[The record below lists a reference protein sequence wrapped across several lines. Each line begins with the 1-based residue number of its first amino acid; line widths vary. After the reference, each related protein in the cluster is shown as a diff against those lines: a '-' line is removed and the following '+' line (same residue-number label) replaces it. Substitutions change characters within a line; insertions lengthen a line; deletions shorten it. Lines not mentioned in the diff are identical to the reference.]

1 MNSKI
6 ALVDELDGM
15 VVCSTPCTIH
25 DTGAEAVCVRHTD
38 GRVLPLDTGEA
49 HLLRRMST
57 SKPLSE
63 WIEILCSE
71 DAQRIAKNQQNPSS
85 TPGNVEPEPASGRHR
100 EVHRQ
105 YAAAIQ
111 QLLERGLLATAV
123 QPYPAMHGSEAARDA
138 HCRITA
144 LCIPTCARGEYLYRC
159 TDSFSR
165 SLRAHGRSDASIVI
179 VDDSGDRQV
188 QSAKRAMIQCTPGPG
203 WPAIHFIGDEK
214 RECLIAELTDRRIA
228 PRDLIRFALR
238 PERRLI
244 TPGATRNTILLL
256 TAGSSILQVDD
267 DTTCA
272 FARPAS
278 DNAVVRIS
286 SSPDPYQTRFY
297 RDRESNIREFPPSE
311 EIDAFAMHESLLG
324 KSFAG
329 LSREGKII
337 AWDGVTPS
345 TVASLYKTDSHID
358 LTTTGM
364 SGDPG
369 RRSSAGFLM
378 LAPADTLRGIYS
390 SPETYRTA
398 TNIREV
404 MRAVPA
410 SIVTRGGCFQ
420 SLTLGVNNTRL
431 MPPFFPLGRN
441 EDGAFAELY
450 CKADE
455 RSWIGHLPYAIS
467 HQSEPNRSYDASAV
481 ESVCRPILTDII
493 ELCMSSACVASGGG
507 RGQLLRCVGE
517 QFVAFGSMSPVSFR
531 SFLRNLFI
539 QRQLSMMS
547 FIEERVSSTAFQDER
562 WRSDMQATSASIC
575 KSIADDS
582 NIVASDLSGIYGQSE
597 VLEVTQ
603 AYVMQYGQLLLLWE
617 DMHAAAGRWVAN
629 GDLTG
634 RL

>member
-1 MNSKI
+1 
-6 ALVDELDGM
+6 
-15 VVCSTPCTIH
+15 
-25 DTGAEAVCVRHTD
+25 
-38 GRVLPLDTGEA
+38 
-49 HLLRRMST
+49 
-57 SKPLSE
+57 
-63 WIEILCSE
+63 
-71 DAQRIAKNQQNPSS
+71 
-85 TPGNVEPEPASGRHR
+85 
-100 EVHRQ
+100 
-105 YAAAIQ
+105 
-111 QLLERGLLATAV
+111 
-123 QPYPAMHGSEAARDA
+123 
-138 HCRITA
+138 
-144 LCIPTCARGEYLYRC
+144 
-159 TDSFSR
+159 
-165 SLRAHGRSDASIVI
+165 
-179 VDDSGDRQV
+179 
-188 QSAKRAMIQCTPGPG
+188 
-203 WPAIHFIGDEK
+203 
-214 RECLIAELTDRRIA
+214 
-228 PRDLIRFALR
+228 
-238 PERRLI
+238 
-244 TPGATRNTILLL
+244 
-256 TAGSSILQVDD
+256 
-267 DTTCA
+267 
-272 FARPAS
+272 
-278 DNAVVRIS
+278 
-286 SSPDPYQTRFY
+286 
-297 RDRESNIREFPPSE
+297 
-311 EIDAFAMHESLLG
+311 MHESLLG